1 MLYTIGEAA
10 ARMHLFP
17 STLRYYDKEGLLPFV
32 DFVRRER
39 RMDSGHDRPKQMIIR
54 VSKTLAQFISLFL
67 LYRRRV

>member
-1 MLYTIGEAA
+1 MVYTVGEMAKLLGVTA
-10 ARMHLFP
+10 

-54 VSKTLAQFISLFL
+54 VSKILAQFISLFL